1 MANPSMGSRIGQ
13 ARTAQGMSLRQLATR
28 VGVKPTTVE
37 NWERGRSE
45 PRANKLLMLA
55 GILNV
60 PVLRLLDNENESAG
74 TSEGSEAA
82 GDLQRVHQKLERAMA
97 LQAKL
102 SALLNEATVELA
114 TLQKRES
121 LEEHKAA

>member
-97 LQAKL
+97 LQAEL

-114 TLQKRES
+114 TLHKRES

>member
-28 VGVKPTTVE
+28 VGVKPATVE

-60 PVLRLLDNENESAG
+60 PVLRLLDNENESADTSVG
-74 TSEGSEAA
+74 SEGA

-97 LQAKL
+97 LQAEL
-102 SALLNEATVELA
+102 SALLSEATIELA
-114 TLQKRES
+114 TLQERES
-121 LEEHKAA
+121 LEKRRAA

>member
-13 ARTAQGMSLRQLATR
+13 ARTTQGMSLCQLAAR

-74 TSEGSEAA
+74 TSGGSEAA

-97 LQAKL
+97 LQAEL

>member
-97 LQAKL
+97 LQAEL